1 MLSSNKTI
9 SEEDKLKEKL
19 ISLTQLN
26 RNYVNFLK
34 VSTSKNE
41 YVHVTMIDNFTIKN
55 KPNLVLFH
63 GLTGT
68 AFCYF
73 KMFNELSEHF
83 VVYAVDLPG
92 QGLSSRIE
100 YNYLDRDKAEEY
112 FLSRFEILFQKLKL
126 KRINLV
132 SHSFSGYLAGLF
144 YIKHPELINRL
155 IFLSPIGLCS
165 SFKELNICNA
175 VEDFMQTLAFKF
187 KKAANDGV
195 KMFGVLSKPFFNKY
209 CERKKFKGLTDEE
222 YETLKSLLYCLIQKE
237 YSSDPSVYSL
247 FDKSLKAFKPL
258 SLYLDKFK
266 LCEEILIIYGDNDWC
281 PAVNGEEFQRLV
293 GDNKVKIE
301 ILSNCNHMMQTDNYE
316 ELNTKII
323 NFLIKTE

>member
-73 KMFNELSEHF
+73 KMFIKLSEHF

-100 YNYLDRDKAEEY
+100 YNYLDR
-112 FLSRFEILFQKLKL
+112 
-126 KRINLV
+126 
-132 SHSFSGYLAGLF
+132 G
-144 YIKHPELINRL
+144 
-155 IFLSPIGLCS
+155 
-165 SFKELNICNA
+165 
-175 VEDFMQTLAFKF
+175 
-187 KKAANDGV
+187 
-195 KMFGVLSKPFFNKY
+195 FGVFVYNYKP
-209 CERKKFKGLTDEE
+209 
-222 YETLKSLLYCLIQKE
+222 
-237 YSSDPSVYSL
+237 
-247 FDKSLKAFKPL
+247 
-258 SLYLDKFK
+258 
-266 LCEEILIIYGDNDWC
+266 
-281 PAVNGEEFQRLV
+281 
-293 GDNKVKIE
+293 
-301 ILSNCNHMMQTDNYE
+301 
-316 ELNTKII
+316 
-323 NFLIKTE
+323 